1 MIGPVQVLAV
11 ALDGQ
16 SVSDEILAEF
26 TRLRDAGI
34 VALVDLL
41 LVERAAD
48 GTFETLPGGGGS
60 EKVSGSIAAALLGH
74 SSENA
79 RSCRRR
85 GRGRRRPRLFL
96 AATWSLADA
105 VPPGCTAAV
114 ALIEHRWAAPLMSAM
129 RRAATTPLEEAWL
142 APADIAMLDTLLSEH
157 RT

>member
-79 RSCRRR
+79 RKAAGVGEDVAARDSS
-85 GRGRRRPRLFL
+85 GP
-96 AATWSLADA
+96 ATWSLADA